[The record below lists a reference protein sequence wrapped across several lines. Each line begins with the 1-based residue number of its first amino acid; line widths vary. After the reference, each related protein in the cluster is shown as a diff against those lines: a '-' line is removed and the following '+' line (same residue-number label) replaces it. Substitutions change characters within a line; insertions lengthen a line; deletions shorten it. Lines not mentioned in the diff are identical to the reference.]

1 MTLGVPEWVLRWT
14 HKSSLI
20 WRHACLWSDLGNR
33 SSSRLPTSPA
43 SAHGSPIAPAESSG
57 SQSSGSN
64 FLPHTD
70 SELRACEADWRVRD
84 ARTSVTWQL
93 RHLVTHAT
101 VCSESQDAVFLHR
114 TNSLIVQPLRNF
126 GIQNPEEIWH
136 PLQKVIGLGHILS
149 VSSLLAVITLRLP
162 WKVYSCC
169 YCTSFHRQWN
179 CFLFT
184 DDKSLIS
191 DLLRTHL
198 SVAAKKRGFAEFMYS
213 HVLYSTTW

>member
-1 MTLGVPEWVLRWT
+1 MWG
-14 HKSSLI
+14 
-20 WRHACLWSDLGNR
+20 
-33 SSSRLPTSPA
+33 
-43 SAHGSPIAPAESSG
+43 
-57 SQSSGSN
+57 
-64 FLPHTD
+64 
-70 SELRACEADWRVRD
+70 RVRD

-101 VCSESQDAVFLHR
+101 VCNESQDAVFLHR
-114 TNSLIVQPLRNF
+114 NNSLIVQPLRSF